1 MRESAR
7 SKRECGVVFGS
18 GTNGS
23 AKMTEVATSMCAME
37 ANVGRMDDRAYT
49 KRYASR
55 IPAFFGGRI

>member
-23 AKMTEVATSMCAME
+23 AKRMEVTTRSCAIE
-37 ANVGRMDDRAYT
+37 ANAGRMDDRAYT

-55 IPAFFGGRI
+55 IPAFFDRI